1 MKLISKIE
9 AIKVLGVLDNSIEI
23 ITTQNKIY
31 SFISFSNRDVAY
43 KRITSI
49 LKTLKKKINCK

>member
-31 SFISFSNRDVAY
+31 SF
-43 KRITSI
+43 
-49 LKTLKKKINCK
+49 KII